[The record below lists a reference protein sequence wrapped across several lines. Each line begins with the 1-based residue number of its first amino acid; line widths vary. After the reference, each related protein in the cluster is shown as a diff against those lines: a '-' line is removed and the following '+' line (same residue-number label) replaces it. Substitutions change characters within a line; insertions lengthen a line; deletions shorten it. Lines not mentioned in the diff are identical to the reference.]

1 MSWINHEDD
10 SSLEAEL
17 EEGFA
22 RMFSSEEL
30 GRAQDWVNWLDE
42 VCVPRVSLPTPV

>member
-1 MSWINHEDD
+1 MSWTNHEDNG
-10 SSLEAEL
+10 SLEAEL

-42 VCVPRVSLPTPV
+42 VRVPRVSLLTLV